1 MRRRQAIAI
10 LALVG
15 AIVATYLLLGKLGVV
30 GEIACSVSHGC
41 DTVNTSVY
49 SELLGLPVSGIGLAG
64 YLAILA
70 VALAGASPR
79 WEGDS
84 RPDLLLSVLAGV
96 AVVFTL
102 YLTYAEL
109 FWIRAICQWCV
120 LSQLIIIAIFVL
132 ALIGWLRSR
141 RDAKAAE

>member
-1 MRRRQAIAI
+1 VKRRQAIAV

-49 SELLGLPVSGIGLAG
+49 SEFVGLPVSGIGLAG

-70 VALAGASPR
+70 VALAGTSER
-79 WEGDS
+79 WERDP
-84 RPDLLLSVLAGV
+84 RFDLMLSLLSGV

-120 LSQLIIIAIFVL
+120 LSQLIIVAIFVL
-132 ALIGWLRSR
+132 AVIGVVRSR
-141 RDAKAAE
+141 RSARAAE